1 MEQPKKPRGR
11 KGGAPKE
18 NINARRGKE
27 TRIMISIR
35 LDARIVK
42 WLRSFPVG
50 KRTDIIEQALIRQM
64 DFEDG
69 GLGVSETVS

>member
-11 KGGAPKE
+11 QGGAPKD
-18 NINARRGKE
+18 NANARRGKE

-35 LDARIVK
+35 LDAKIVK
-42 WLRSFPVG
+42 WLRGFPAG
-50 KRTDIIEQALIRQM
+50 KRTDIIEQALIHQM
-64 DFEDG
+64 DFEDE